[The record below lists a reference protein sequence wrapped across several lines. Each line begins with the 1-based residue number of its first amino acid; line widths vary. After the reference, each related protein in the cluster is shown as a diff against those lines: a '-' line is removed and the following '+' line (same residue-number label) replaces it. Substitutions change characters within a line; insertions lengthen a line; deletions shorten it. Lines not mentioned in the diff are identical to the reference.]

1 MMAACGITGLFK
13 LRMIEHCGRW
23 VLTNV
28 EAELINSSTLQ
39 LNDDDIEVL
48 SCNDR
53 YVYSVLHSDALLII
67 SKVHSQHPL
76 IWWRSNCKQSSHTH
90 LLLWWRPLL
99 EAVLLFFSSVFWSIV
114 PPNKEGDSIFSWS
127 ISRNIT
133 RIHYNS
139 TVQYVHCIFAVSS
152 NLLRRVLLE
161 VDSFLSSSTGQYIV
175 WLSMHSASNGQ

>member
-39 LNDDDIEVL
+39 FNDDIEVL

-133 RIHYNS
+133 LQQYS
-139 TVQYVHCIFAVSS
+139 TVRSLHFPSEFKFTQESYSGSRFIHKQLDWPIHRFTVYARYF
-152 NLLRRVLLE
+152 
-161 VDSFLSSSTGQYIV
+161 
-175 WLSMHSASNGQ
+175 